1 MTSNGHTQKYMYR
14 DKELKPLEGEER
26 RKKMYKKKTMQINT
40 HNQLTNIPLS
50 RTRMITSM
58 MHNGENTLSL

>member
-1 MTSNGHTQKYMYR
+1 MYR
-14 DKELKPLEGEER
+14 DKELKSLEGEER